1 MKWIWVFALVLVLVL
16 AGSAGAMAQHQDMT
30 QQGMEKE
37 KMVDAGVNFSK
48 HGEVE
53 VDVNVST
60 ETPAGETQTEVSIE
74 KKRMERPV
82 VSHRE
87 RISERLKERIQK
99 YIEVKDVTP
108 TEKHRLIKVKEQLKI
123 KIQNARQECIDAAN
137 KYIEAKQKYLELRK
151 KPNAPVQARIML
163 HAGSEYIERWL
174 DRIEFEVMNSD
185 GMDDE
190 TKLAI
195 IDKIDEYRTEI
206 QEKKGQLNE
215 TTDIS
220 EMRMIS
226 KELNS
231 YWGEVRIF
239 IKSVVYQLAAAK
251 LELLIDKAEDVEVRL
266 QLKIEEMKASGLDT
280 AKLEE
285 LLSEYENNIALA
297 KENVEK
303 AEELLLNATTIDQ
316 VREGH
321 KLIVDASHYLKEAF
335 KDVRLMVKEY
345 RKGTFFG
352 KGTGE
357 IFVKGDGKAVIK
369 GTGIVVA
376 QGNGTVTVDPET
388 AVITATGFGAKTTG
402 NGISEIKGKGVVVVR
417 GENVT
422 VTIEGTSLKIFAKGT
437 GSVYLEGT
445 GTYKVKKLPRSEMTE
460 EEYDG
465 EVTIEFGGE

>member
-1 MKWIWVFALVLVLVL
+1 MKWIFALVLVLIM

-30 QQGMEKE
+30 QQRMDEEGKV
-37 KMVDAGVNFSK
+37 VDVDTETKASPENPAGEIEVESEVDVGVNGDSSK
-48 HGEVE
+48 PGEVE
-53 VDVNVST
+53 VDVDVST

-74 KKRMERPV
+74 KKGMERPV

-99 YIEVKDVTP
+99 YIEVKNVTP

-123 KIQNARQECIDAAN
+123 KIQNTRQECIDAAN

-163 HAGSEYIERWL
+163 NAGSEYIERWF
-174 DRIEFEVMNSD
+174 DRIELAVINAD
-185 GMDDE
+185 NMDED
-190 TKLAI
+190 TKIAI
-195 IDKIDEYRTEI
+195 LDRIDEYRTEI
-206 QEKKGQLNE
+206 EGKKEELNE
-215 TTDIS
+215 TSDIAK
-220 EMRMIS
+220 MRGVA
-226 KELNS
+226 KELND
-231 YWGEVRIF
+231 YWGEVRVF

-266 QLKIEEMKASGLDT
+266 QLKIEEMKASALDT

-285 LLSEYENNIALA
+285 LLSEYKNNVDLA

-345 RKGTFFG
+345 RKGTFFVRCLQNHHQNLYSN
-352 KGTGE
+352 
-357 IFVKGDGKAVIK
+357 ILIL
-369 GTGIVVA
+369 
-376 QGNGTVTVDPET
+376 Q
-388 AVITATGFGAKTTG
+388 ITNPYNSPK
-402 NGISEIKGKGVVVVR
+402 R
-417 GENVT
+417 
-422 VTIEGTSLKIFAKGT
+422 
-437 GSVYLEGT
+437 
-445 GTYKVKKLPRSEMTE
+445 
-460 EEYDG
+460 
-465 EVTIEFGGE
+465 